1 MATSN
6 YETVTIPTTSN
17 PFRVIVNG
25 VEYKYE
31 AGATVEVPPEVAAA
45 INASVNAASNLVKP
59 GGVKPPFDASGG
71 SGGGSDFVVN
81 FSTADTQ
88 TFTVDKTYAEVIEAI
103 KNGKFVRGILTV
115 TGEMPAF
122 LQLACK
128 GYDGYELVFNQVGT
142 NFGSHIAVLE
152 IIYSE
157 DGIEFNHVDIGKAT

>member
-1 MATSN
+1 MSFK
-6 YETVTIPTTSN
+6 IPCGG
-17 PFRVIVNG
+17 FRLDEESFSLDENG
-25 VEYKYE
+25 VL
-31 AGATVEVPPEVAAA
+31 
-45 INASVNAASNLVKP
+45 SV
-59 GGVKPPFDASGG
+59 

-88 TFTVDKTYAEVIEAI
+88 TFTVDKTYAEVVEAI
-103 KNGKFVRGILTV
+103 KSGKFVRGILTV

-157 DGIEFNHVDIGKAT
+157 DGIEFNHVDIGNAT